1 MIDRSDHVGNL
12 MMMKVITQYHDIL
25 QEPECEP
32 DVNDTVI
39 HNLRRMFNDLK
50 REQTIACHMIGDLP
64 FQMKE
69 SVRIA
74 TEVQLDMNEIHR
86 ELKQLS
92 EEMKAFNEILMYTS
106 GASLEHLHG
115 VE

>member
-1 MIDRSDHVGNL
+1 VIDRSDHVGNL
-12 MMMKVITQYHDIL
+12 IMMKVITQYHDIL

-50 REQTIACHMIGDLP
+50 REQTIASHMIGDLP

-92 EEMKAFNEILMYTS
+92 EVCTT
-106 GASLEHLHG
+106 
-115 VE
+115 